1 MRKFIIKYWFG
12 QYDFNG
18 FKIDRAAVWNSCLMI
33 IAILVRV
40 FVDDE
45 SIYSIPLML
54 LPISILIFTTF
65 IYLPKYPVKW
75 DELDINQK
83 HYYGL
88 VYTINIPEWL
98 WPEDFKKH
106 YKEWVK
112 LDKSLKK

>member
-12 QYDFNG
+12 RYN
-18 FKIDRAAVWNSCLMI
+18 FKNRGVDRAAVWNICLMI
-33 IAILVRV
+33 LAILINV
-40 FVDDE
+40 FIE
-45 SIYSIPLML
+45 NQTIAMPLML
-54 LPISILIFTTF
+54 LPIFILIFTTF
-65 IYLPKYPVKW
+65 IYLPYFPVKW
-75 DELDINQK
+75 DELDVNQK

-88 VYTINIPEWL
+88 VYTINVEEWL